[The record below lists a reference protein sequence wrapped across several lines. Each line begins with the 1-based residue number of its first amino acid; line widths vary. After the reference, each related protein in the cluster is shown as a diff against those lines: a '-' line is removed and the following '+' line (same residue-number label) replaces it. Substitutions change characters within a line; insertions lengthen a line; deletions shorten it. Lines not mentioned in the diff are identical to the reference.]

1 MQACSP
7 FVHCPTLLG
16 RQTGGGLCQSPTDL
30 KLPPCPLQPRVE
42 VGTVAHVGDHSA
54 RSEFFWWSRQGI
66 NHFRDLPRFPV
77 GYLTDFC
84 AGAGLSFF
92 NAAIWSRKWAA
103 RSNSR
108 RDDASRISSSNSE
121 ITRSLS

>member
-42 VGTVAHVGDHSA
+42 VGTVALVGDHSA
-54 RSEFFWWSRQGI
+54 RNEFFWCRVKESI
-66 NHFRDLPRFPV
+66 IF
-77 GYLTDFC
+77 
-84 AGAGLSFF
+84 
-92 NAAIWSRKWAA
+92 AI
-103 RSNSR
+103 
-108 RDDASRISSSNSE
+108 
-121 ITRSLS
+121 SLVSLWDT